1 MSLLQLKRDENREVA
16 PSQDWAELWNSFW
29 NAPFTRPSRLPQVFD
44 AFRGSRMPALN
55 VSEDEQGYH
64 YELDLPGLE
73 EKEIQIQLM
82 GRQILVSGER
92 TWKEEKKEKEFH
104 RVESQFG
111 SFQRSFVVPDDARI
125 DGDSIRAS
133 YDKGILTINVPK
145 VAPTPTRRIEVK
157 KK

>member
-1 MSLLQLKRDENREVA
+1 MSLLQLKRDENREIA
-16 PSQDWAELWNSFW
+16 PAQDWTELWNSFW
-29 NAPFTRPSRLPQVFD
+29 NAPFQRRSRLPEVFD
-44 AFRGSRMPALN
+44 AFRGSRAPALN

-73 EKEIQIQLM
+73 EKDIQIQLM
-82 GRQILVSGER
+82 GRQIVVSGER

-111 SFQRSFVVPDDARI
+111 SFQRSFVVPEDARI
-125 DGDSIRAS
+125 DGDSIRAT
-133 YDKGILTINVPK
+133 YEKGILTLSVPK
-145 VAPTPTRRIEVK
+145 LAPTPSRRIEVK